1 MQHRQ
6 LNTRNPWKWAFFI
19 LAAIVVISCG
29 VVINK
34 ATAPTNVPA
43 EVVATKPQD
52 TSVEVT
58 LNRKQVNAL
67 SANYL
72 NKFLK
77 DSKVKYRFVVGNKYA
92 TVIGRTKFLGATVQ
106 FSLNFIPERTS
117 QNNVLLRA
125 KGLAVGRLN
134 LPIRFVMGFLKK
146 NYKLPTWVS
155 LDVKKETILL
165 DLNKYSQ
172 DKSVQ
177 YSAKEINMNE
187 GTFRFLITIPNNK

>member
-1 MQHRQ
+1 MHRQ
-6 LNTRNPWKWAFFI
+6 PRKRNPWKWAFLI
-19 LAAIVVISCG
+19 LVTLVVIFIG
-29 VVINK
+29 VVIDK
-34 ATAPTNVPA
+34 TTAPVSVPK
-43 EVVATKPQD
+43 EISATKQAD

-77 DSKVKYRFVVGNKYA
+77 DSKVKYRFVVGKKYA

-106 FSLNFIPERTS
+106 FSLNFFPQKTS
-117 QNNVLLRA
+117 QGNVLLRA

-134 LPIRFVMGFLKK
+134 LPIRFVMAFLKK
-146 NYKLPTWVS
+146 NYKLPQWVS
-155 LDVKKETILL
+155 LNVKKETILL

-177 YSAKEINMNE
+177 YTAKEINMTN
-187 GTFRFLITIPNNK
+187 GTFRFLITIPTK

>member
-1 MQHRQ
+1 MHRQ
-6 LNTRNPWKWAFFI
+6 PRKRNPWKWAFLI
-19 LAAIVVISCG
+19 LATLVVIFIG
-29 VVINK
+29 VVIDK
-34 ATAPTNVPA
+34 TTAPVSVPK
-43 EVVATKPQD
+43 EISATKQAD

-77 DSKVKYRFVVGNKYA
+77 DSKVKYRFVVGKKYA

-106 FSLNFIPERTS
+106 FSLNFIPQKTS
-117 QNNVLLRA
+117 QGNILLRA

-134 LPIRFVMGFLKK
+134 LPIRFVMAFLKK
-146 NYKLPTWVS
+146 NYKLPQWVS
-155 LDVKKETILL
+155 LNVKKETILL

-177 YSAKEINMNE
+177 YTAKEINMTN
-187 GTFRFLITIPNNK
+187 GTFRFLITIPTK